1 VEPAINGSQDS
12 PYPTTEEVNP
22 EEPSFVQLT
31 RLEPTDNDQHSGIGV
46 GDYSDDPHQVYN
58 IKNTFFGKTQPQ
70 LGVNFTISLRAVFL
84 PIFSRKK
91 V

>member
-46 GDYSDDPHQVYN
+46 GDYSDDPHQV
-58 IKNTFFGKTQPQ
+58 KQKLTFLGK
-70 LGVNFTISLRAVFL
+70 FSLN
-84 PIFSRKK
+84 
-91 V
+91 